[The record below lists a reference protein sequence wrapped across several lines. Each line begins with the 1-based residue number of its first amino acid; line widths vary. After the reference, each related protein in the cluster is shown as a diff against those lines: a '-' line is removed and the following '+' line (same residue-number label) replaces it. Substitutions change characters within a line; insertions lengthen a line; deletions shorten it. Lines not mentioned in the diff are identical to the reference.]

1 MKRIVFTF
9 EPLADQTHI
18 HRLRNFGED
27 LFHMFRD
34 DGRVPIDLDEIDR
47 ATGQFSIVVKHRRQ
61 LHRTL
66 QAIEP
71 VLAKHFPD
79 RIATT
84 RVQGTEGSWPGVQL
98 RET

>member
-18 HRLRNFGED
+18 ED
-27 LFHMFRD
+27 LFHMRT
-34 DGRVPIDLDEIDR
+34 
-47 ATGQFSIVVKHRRQ
+47 TGQFSIFVKHRRQ

-71 VLAKHFPD
+71 VMAKHFPD

-84 RVQGTEGSWPGVQL
+84 GVEGTE
-98 RET
+98 